1 MSVTK
6 EDIQN
11 KEFSTKTKG
20 YDKYEVDVFLDEII
34 DTFIAKEKEIES
46 LQQKCSELYEKIN
59 SYKSMDSSLVEM
71 FAIAKMKS
79 DEVIQQANQQ
89 AEEIVKSAKEKG
101 DAMISG
107 VSQELENL
115 KAETEKMK
123 NQYHIFCIKFEAMLQ
138 NQLKLLKREDV
149 EGELEEDQQADAS
162 VQQADA
168 VEDKQEAAEE

>member
-1 MSVTK
+1 M
-6 EDIQN
+6 
-11 KEFSTKTKG
+11 
-20 YDKYEVDVFLDEII
+20 
-34 DTFIAKEKEIES
+34 
-46 LQQKCSELYEKIN
+46 
-59 SYKSMDSSLVEM
+59 EM

-149 EGELEEDQQADAS
+149 EGELEEISRQRLLFSRRMRLRTNKRQRKNNADDYHCSSWLSGGPGGQNTHA
-162 VQQADA
+162 A
-168 VEDKQEAAEE
+168 VCKACWNNFCN